1 MPLIIVRND
10 ITEMQVDAIVNSANP
25 RPVIGGGVDKAIHKK
40 AGSELLVARLKIG
53 DIKTG
58 KAAITPAYRLQAH
71 YVIHTVGPVWRNGD
85 HRERELLVECYT
97 NSLQLA
103 LEHKCNSIAF
113 PLISA
118 GVYGCPAEIAIATAT
133 QAIRNFLLDHDMS
146 VYLVVYNGDAFK
158 ISNTLFGE
166 VQNYLNEMYVDESE
180 GVGGKNRDI
189 SLLPAFLERPCED
202 AEVPERSSK
211 KYQRIIRDAVVYS
224 IKEEGHSKRS
234 CSRSLRSRALE
245 DILDD
250 LDASFSEVLMRY
262 IDDKGKTSPE
272 VYKRA
277 NVDRKHFSKIRNNPA
292 YQPSKTTALAFAI
305 ALELNIDE
313 TKDFIGRAGYALS
326 HSSKSDIIVEF
337 FIERKEYDIFTINE
351 ALFAFGQP
359 VLGS

>member
-1 MPLIIVRND
+1 MPLLIVRTD
-10 ITEMQVDAIVNSANP
+10 ITKMQVDAIVNSANP
-25 RPVIGGGVDKAIHKK
+25 HPVVGGGVDNAIHAK
-40 AGSELLVARLKIG
+40 AGPELLEARQKIG

-58 KAAITPAYRLQAH
+58 KVAITPAYRLQAQ

-85 HRERELLVECYT
+85 HRERELLAECYT

-158 ISNTLFGE
+158 ISNTLFGD
-166 VQNYLNEMYVDESE
+166 VQNYLNEMYVDESR
-180 GVGGKNRDI
+180 VGGKNRGI

-202 AEVPERSSK
+202 AEVTEIRRK
-211 KYQRIIRDAVVYS
+211 KYQHKTRDAIIPS
-224 IKEEGHSKRS
+224 INEERLPKRRS
-234 CSRSLRSRALE
+234 CISLRSRALE

-351 ALFAFGQP
+351 TLFAFGQP